1 MESRYLVGQSKPERC
16 SHCIAVAYGKFV
28 TPSIRRLIMQFA
40 ITYFSEISVC
50 PWECTYASLGHTL
63 MHAKRVFP
71 PAPAAVLVDVDGVPT
86 PSKASAP
93 LMPDEA
99 AFDPPT
105 TNLGAASPDTP
116 HAGNNRRDP
125 SPEELKVS

>member
-1 MESRYLVGQSKPERC
+1 MPC
-16 SHCIAVAYGKFV
+16 D
-28 TPSIRRLIMQFA
+28 

-71 PAPAAVLVDVDGVPT
+71 PAPAAALVDVDGVPP

-105 TNLGAASPDTP
+105 TNDGAASFDTP
-116 HAGNNRRDP
+116 HAGNGDQPPRSKSRRAEGFIIPDDTP
-125 SPEELKVS
+125 SSSLLQGATSPTTQAHG